1 MKHIIIQYEMNKTD
15 LQTVLDALEY
25 LSNDEQ
31 IAEEAITLLQA
42 AIAAPEKPTDE
53 QGFKAGGTPMEL
65 NQANLEKVLN
75 EIVASGKDIRA
86 YPRYASPAEEKAYE
100 DGFLAGNQ
108 AAVEAKVTKF
118 MDSYTRVWVGL
129 TDEEWEPL
137 YDKFAKHQEYGA
149 FVSGW
154 GDFAKAIEAKLK
166 EKNT

>member
-1 MKHIIIQYEMNKTD
+1 
-15 LQTVLDALEY
+15 
-25 LSNDEQ
+25 
-31 IAEEAITLLQA
+31 
-42 AIAAPEKPTDE
+42 
-53 QGFKAGGTPMEL
+53 MEL

-75 EIVASGKDIRA
+75 EIVESGKDIRA
-86 YPRYASPAEEKAYE
+86 YPRHSPYSSPALDKDFPRYASPAEEKAYE
-100 DGFLAGNQ
+100 EGYVAGNQ
-108 AAVEAKVTKF
+108 AAVESRVTKF